1 MTQPSLLH
9 VKANAC
15 ADADTLASFDAASM
29 GLIDL
34 GGVVHQECW
43 CGPSDQFSFVD
54 IRLNDPI
61 DQDPAP
67 VVEEAYLALF
77 SQAKEQGFPS
87 ALRIWQFIPGINE
100 GSGDQERYRRFCVGR
115 AEALRQLNLADH
127 QMCAAT
133 AIGCHD
139 ETFRLVGLFGRI
151 AGESIENPRQVSAW
165 QYPREYGPVSPA
177 FARAT
182 IASLNGRDASDG
194 LGLMISGTAAVVG
207 HASAHPNDVLAQTEE
222 AMINVERILEEASA
236 TSSGGFLD
244 WGQHTMVRVYLRN
257 PNDWDSVCAAIHHR
271 WPAVQLMGVQGD
283 ICRRELLVELE
294 AWHPSQEVVE

>member
-1 MTQPSLLH
+1 MTQPSMLH
-9 VKANAC
+9 VKADAS
-15 ADADTLASFDAASM
+15 AGADTLASFDAASM
-29 GLIDL
+29 GLMDL

-43 CGPSDQFSFVD
+43 FGPSDQFSFVD
-54 IRLNDPI
+54 IKLDDPI

-67 VVEEAYLALF
+67 VVEQAYLTLF

-182 IASLNGRDASDG
+182 TVSLNGRDSASG
-194 LGLMISGTAAVVG
+194 LGLMVSGTAAVVG
-207 HASAHPNDVLAQTEE
+207 HASAHPNDVSSQTQE
-222 AMINVERILEEASA
+222 AITNVETVLSEAVPGEKNPQRELGANS
-236 TSSGGFLD
+236 
-244 WGQHTMVRVYLRN
+244 HVRAYVRHET
-257 PNDWDSVCAAIHHR
+257 DADAVQEIIRRR
-271 WPAVQLMGVQGD
+271 WPDVQVMMLLGD
-283 ICRRELLVELE
+283 ICRSDLLVEIEL
-294 AWHPSQEVVE
+294 WHPLLP

>member
-1 MTQPSLLH
+1 MTQPSILH
-9 VKANAC
+9 VKADAS
-15 ADADTLASFDAASM
+15 AGADTLASFDAASM
-29 GLIDL
+29 GLMDL
-34 GGVVHQECW
+34 GGVVHHECW

-54 IRLNDPI
+54 IKLNDPI

-67 VVEEAYLALF
+67 VVEKAYLALF

-182 IASLNGRDASDG
+182 TVSLNGRDSASG
-194 LGLMISGTAAVVG
+194 LGLMVSGTAAVVG
-207 HASAHPNDVLAQTEE
+207 HASAHPNDVSSQTQE
-222 AMINVERILEEASA
+222 AITNVETVLSEAVPGEKNPQRELGANS
-236 TSSGGFLD
+236 
-244 WGQHTMVRVYLRN
+244 HVRAYVRHET
-257 PNDWDSVCAAIHHR
+257 DADAVQEIIRSR
-271 WPAVQLMGVQGD
+271 WPDVQVMMLLGD
-283 ICRRELLVELE
+283 ICRSDLLVEIEL
-294 AWHPSQEVVE
+294 WHPLLP

>member
-1 MTQPSLLH
+1 MTQPSILH
-9 VKANAC
+9 VKADAS
-15 ADADTLASFDAASM
+15 AGADTLASFDAAYM
-29 GLIDL
+29 GLMDL
-34 GGVVHQECW
+34 GGSVNQERW

-54 IRLNDPI
+54 IHLNDPT

-87 ALRIWQFIPGINE
+87 ALRIWQFIPRINE

-115 AEALRQLNLADH
+115 AEALRKLSLVEH

-139 ETFRLVGLFGRI
+139 QIFRLVGLFGRI
-151 AGESIENPRQVSAW
+151 PGESIENPRQVSAW

-182 IASLNGRDASDG
+182 IVSLNGCDRADG
-194 LGLMISGTAAVVG
+194 LGLMVSGTAAVVG
-207 HASAHPNDVLAQTEE
+207 HASAHPNDVSSQTQE
-222 AMINVERILEEASA
+222 AITNVEAVLAEAVP
-236 TSSGGFLD
+236 GEKNPQHLLD
-244 WGQHTMVRVYLRN
+244 ANSYARAYVRHEQDVEAVQDIIR
-257 PNDWDSVCAAIHHR
+257 SR
-271 WPAVQLMGVQGD
+271 WPHVQVMMLLGD
-283 ICRRELLVELE
+283 ICRAELLVEIEL
-294 AWHPSQEVVE
+294 WHPLLT